1 MQITLLPT
9 LLVLLLF
16 FFLILTKE
24 DFVYIEINSRVFQ
37 LSYLQVSSL
46 DIKPLLSLNKNGNN
60 TKDMK
65 NDIFLGTLK
74 L

>member
-60 TKDMK
+60 TNDMK
-65 NDIFLGTLK
+65 NDIFLATLK

>member
-65 NDIFLGTLK
+65 NDIFLATLK

>member
-37 LSYLQVSSL
+37 LSCLQVSSL

-65 NDIFLGTLK
+65 NDIFLATLK